1 MDVGLCLELQQDTL
15 CSEQKNL
22 HGFLGWLKIY
32 GISRERKQ
40 RRKLADVVLEE
51 TK

>member
-15 CSEQKNL
+15 CLEQTNL
-22 HGFLGWLKIY
+22 HGFLG
-32 GISRERKQ
+32 ISRAKKQ
-40 RRKLADVVLEE
+40 KRMLADMVLEE

>member
-15 CSEQKNL
+15 CLEQKNL
-22 HGFLGWLKIY
+22 HGFLGWLKIN
-32 GISRERKQ
+32 GISTTKKQ
-40 RRKLADVVLEE
+40 RRMLPDMVLEE